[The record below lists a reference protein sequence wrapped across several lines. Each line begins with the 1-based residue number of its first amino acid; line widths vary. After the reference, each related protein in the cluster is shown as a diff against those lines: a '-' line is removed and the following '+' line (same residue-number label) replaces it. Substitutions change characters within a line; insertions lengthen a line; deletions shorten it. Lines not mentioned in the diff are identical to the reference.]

1 MCHNAGRKPATENTN
16 MNAKRKTSTKAR
28 EAKASH
34 MAAAT
39 EQVRKALGLETLED
53 RKRDA
58 LDFHDLSVASIRE
71 AIRIAFEA
79 GHAAASGKPVPT
91 TPTDPSEILD
101 TLEITKRE
109 GRATGGNWVK
119 GNIAGHAFE
128 ALVFPEHATD
138 AAFELD
144 DSRISKLWLQE
155 HFTHREVACFDRG
168 WDRKPTT
175 DAAMAIVGLLAAGL
189 SEHIFGR

>member
-1 MCHNAGRKPATENTN
+1 
-16 MNAKRKTSTKAR
+16 MNAKKTTTKTTNAKAR
-28 EAKASH
+28 H
-34 MAAAT
+34 MATAA

-58 LDFHDLSVASIRE
+58 LDFHSISVASIRE

-79 GHAAASGKPVPT
+79 GYAAASGKPIPT
-91 TPTDPSEILD
+91 TPTDPSEMLD
-101 TLEITKRE
+101 TLEITKKT
-109 GRATGGNWVK
+109 GRPTGGTWVK
-119 GNIAGHAFE
+119 GNIAGHTFE

-138 AAFELD
+138 GAFELD

-155 HFTHREVACFDRG
+155 HFTHAEVACFDRG

-175 DAAMAIVGLLAAGL
+175 DAARTIVGLLAAGIA
-189 SEHIFGR
+189 EHIFGK

>member
-1 MCHNAGRKPATENTN
+1 
-16 MNAKRKTSTKAR
+16 MNAKKNTTTTNKTKAR
-28 EAKASH
+28 H

-39 EQVRKALGLETLED
+39 EAVRNRLGLETLED

-58 LDFHDLSVASIRE
+58 LDFHDISVASIRE
-71 AIRIAFEA
+71 VIQIAFDA
-79 GHAAASGKPVPT
+79 GLAATTDAAKPIQ
-91 TPTDPSEILD
+91 PTDPGEMLD
-101 TLEITKRE
+101 TLEITKKT
-109 GRATGGNWVK
+109 GRPTGGTWVK

-155 HFTHREVACFDRG
+155 HFTHTEVACFDRG
-168 WDRKPTT
+168 WDRQSTT
-175 DAAMAIVGLLAAGL
+175 DAARAIVGLLAAGL
-189 SEHIFGR
+189 AETVFGK